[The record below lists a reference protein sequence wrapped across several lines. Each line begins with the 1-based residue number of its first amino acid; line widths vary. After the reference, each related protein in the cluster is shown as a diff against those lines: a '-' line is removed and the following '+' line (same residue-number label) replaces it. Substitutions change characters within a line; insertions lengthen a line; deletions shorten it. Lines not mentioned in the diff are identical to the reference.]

1 LEQFP
6 NSGREIPE
14 FGRPDLREVI
24 LGSYRIVH
32 RVRDDEVVEVLAVIH
47 SARLLTP
54 DLVPKQEP

>member
-6 NSGREIPE
+6 NSGREIPD

-54 DLVPKQEP
+54 DLVPEQEP